1 MKKKI
6 LITLAA
12 GKTGFAVASHLLEEG
27 YIVRIFVRRL
37 EYNALLLKEKGAE
50 VVFGTFDNEKAIHK
64 ALEGIDKVY
73 YCYPYKLGMVNDI
86 KIFIKLAK
94 EANINTVVFMG
105 QRIAERTDTGSRLT
119 NDIIESYKLLEQ
131 SGLNVVYFA
140 PGYFADNVFVVTQMV
155 LQLGL
160 MPNLYG
166 KGKNPWI
173 SIGDMARCI
182 VALLKNPEPYISK
195 KVFPT
200 GAKSISSK
208 EIVSIFSKVKGKKV
222 WMFDIPEWMYFKSG
236 MQVGKE
242 YGFDSFAI
250 VQGAF
255 YNRGMKLNHFDIEPN
270 SVVKQLTGRDPEDF
284 ETITREY
291 FFKSKYKERNFKNWW
306 NAFIRFNLLPFVK
319 VPSKKERK
327 LINGELNS

>member
-12 GKTGFAVASHLLEEG
+12 GKTGFATASQLLEEG
-27 YIVRIFVRRL
+27 YPVRIFVRRPD
-37 EYNALLLKEKGAE
+37 YNTLLLQKRGAE
-50 VVFGTFDNEKAIHK
+50 VAFGTFDDEKTLRE
-64 ALEGIDKVY
+64 ALDGVDSVY
-73 YCYPYKLGMVNDI
+73 YCYPYKLGMPKDVAL
-86 KIFIKLAK
+86 FIKLAK
-94 EANINTVVFMG
+94 EANINSVVFMG

-140 PGYFADNVFVVTQMV
+140 PGYFADNVFVVTEMV

-182 VALLKNPEPYISK
+182 VALLKNPEPYVGK

-200 GAKSISSK
+200 GPKSISSK
-208 EIVSIFSKVKGKKV
+208 EIAEIFSKVKGKKV

-236 MQVGKE
+236 IQIGKE
-242 YGFDSFAI
+242 YGFDKFAI

-255 YNRGMKLNHFDIEPN
+255 YNRGMKKNHFDIEPTN
-270 SVVKQLTGRDPEDF
+270 IVKELTGRDPEDF

-291 FFKSKYKERNFKNWW
+291 FSKSKYKEKNFKNWW
-306 NAFIRFNLLPFVK
+306 NAFVRFNTLPFVK
-319 VPSKKERK
+319 VPSRKERQK
-327 LINGELNS
+327 LNFE

>member
-12 GKTGFAVASHLLEEG
+12 GKTGFAAASQLLEEG
-27 YIVRIFVRRL
+27 YAVRIFVRRL
-37 EYNALLLKEKGAE
+37 EYNALMLKEKGAE
-50 VVFGTFDNEKAIHK
+50 VVFGTFDNEKALRE
-64 ALEGIDKVY
+64 ALDGIESVY
-73 YCYPYKLGMVNDI
+73 YCYPYKLGMPKDVAL
-86 KIFIKLAK
+86 FIKLAE
-94 EANINTVVFMG
+94 EAKIKSVVFMG

-131 SGLNVVYFA
+131 SRLNVVYFA
-140 PGYFADNVFVVTQMV
+140 PGYFADNVFVVAEMV

-182 VALLKNPEPYISK
+182 VALLKNPEPYIGK

-200 GAKSISSK
+200 GPKSISSL
-208 EIVSIFSKVKGKKV
+208 EIAKIFSKVKGKRV
-222 WMFDIPEWMYFKSG
+222 WMFDIPEWMYLKSG
-236 MQVGKE
+236 IQIGKE
-242 YGFDSFAI
+242 YGFDKFAI

-255 YNRGMKLNHFDIEPN
+255 YNRGMKRNHFDIEPTN
-270 SVVKQLTGRDPEDF
+270 VVKELTGREPEDF

-291 FFKSKYKERNFKNWW
+291 FSKSRYKERNFKNWW
-306 NAFIRFNLLPFVK
+306 DAFVRFNTLPFVK
-319 VPSKKERK
+319 IPSKKERSM
-327 LINGELNS
+327 LNGN